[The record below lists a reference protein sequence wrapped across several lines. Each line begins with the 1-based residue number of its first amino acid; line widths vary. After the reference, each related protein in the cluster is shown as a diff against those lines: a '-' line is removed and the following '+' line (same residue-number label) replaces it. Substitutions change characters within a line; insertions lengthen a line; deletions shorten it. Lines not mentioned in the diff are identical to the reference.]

1 MRTTISIDND
11 LMKIVRYIARD
22 KSESMGKVI
31 SDLARRGLKSRA
43 VIKKIETTG
52 FPVFS
57 VSKNAYPI
65 TLEDVKK
72 LEDEI

>member
-1 MRTTISIDND
+1 MRTTLTIDHD
-11 LMKIVRYIARD
+11 LMKAVRSIARD

-31 SDLARRGLKSRA
+31 SDLARLGLNSRTG
-43 VIKKIETTG
+43 IKRKRNTG
-52 FPVFS
+52 FPTFS
-57 VSKNAYPI
+57 VPENAHPI